1 MVIVQS
7 WARGRMT
14 RFTDSF
20 RAFWLPALN
29 GPGMLRL
36 LLALLVWVSH
46 ASRLEVGGPAVMV
59 FFMLSGYWVTGLYLR
74 HNGSIAGFML
84 DRFLRVWP
92 LLAIV
97 AILTVAARL
106 WLDVPAAGHLASTLM
121 LLGLATR
128 NQDVLGV
135 AWSLD
140 FELQFY
146 FALPFLMMLVA
157 PTGVLVKWRALI
169 VLLVATPVGLWLMYD
184 QGIATVLALVPAFG
198 AGLAIRL
205 TGWTCSGR
213 AALASVI
220 AFASFGVICLLV
232 PELRHILLKT
242 PGVWSPADLRIC
254 MAWCLVLVPYIAW
267 NVRQSSPPVDRLLG
281 DLSFPF
287 YLLHFPVLSIGT
299 AVGLFAPDWAGK
311 LAALLAAVTLT
322 LLVYQFIDR
331 PIEAWRIGRRSRLTP
346 ALAE

>member
-74 HNGSIAGFML
+74 HNGSIASFML

-169 VLLVATPVGLWLMYD
+169 VLTLTVFIALYQFFDALQTVASHVLRAYRITFVPMLVQIFCFWGIGLY
-184 QGIATVLALVPAFG
+184 G
-198 AGLAIRL
+198 
-205 TGWTCSGR
+205 GWWFCYR
-213 AALASVI
+213 ASPPLGVEGFWIASVI
-220 AFASFGVICLLV
+220 SLVFSAAMLGPLLWKAV
-232 PELRHILLKT
+232 RATEL
-242 PGVWSPADLRIC
+242 
-254 MAWCLVLVPYIAW
+254 
-267 NVRQSSPPVDRLLG
+267 PP
-281 DLSFPF
+281 
-287 YLLHFPVLSIGT
+287 
-299 AVGLFAPDWAGK
+299 
-311 LAALLAAVTLT
+311 
-322 LLVYQFIDR
+322 
-331 PIEAWRIGRRSRLTP
+331 
-346 ALAE
+346 

>member
-1 MVIVQS
+1 
-7 WARGRMT
+7 MT
-14 RFTDSF
+14 EFSRDL
-20 RAFWLPALN
+20 RAFLPSVLN

-74 HNGSIAGFML
+74 HDGSVASFMV

-97 AILTVAARL
+97 AVGTVAARL
-106 WLDVPAAGHLASTLM
+106 WLDVPAAGNLASTLL

-128 NQDVLGV
+128 NHDVLGV

-146 FALPFLMMLVA
+146 FALPFVMMLVA
-157 PTGVLVKWRALI
+157 PAGVLARWRALML
-169 VLLVATPVGLWLMYD
+169 LLVATPIGLWLMYD
-184 QGIATVLALVPAFG
+184 QGIATVLALAPAFG

-213 AALASVI
+213 TALASVA
-220 AFASFGVICLLV
+220 AFASFGLLCLLV
-232 PELRHILLKT
+232 PDLRHILLKT
-242 PGVWSPADLRIC
+242 PGVWSTADLRIC
-254 MAWCLVLVPYIAW
+254 MTWCLLLLPYIAW

-299 AVGLFAPDWAGK
+299 AVGLFAPNWAGK

-322 LLVYQFIDR
+322 LLVYQFVDR
-331 PIEAWRIGRRSRLTP
+331 PIEAWRVARRSRLTP